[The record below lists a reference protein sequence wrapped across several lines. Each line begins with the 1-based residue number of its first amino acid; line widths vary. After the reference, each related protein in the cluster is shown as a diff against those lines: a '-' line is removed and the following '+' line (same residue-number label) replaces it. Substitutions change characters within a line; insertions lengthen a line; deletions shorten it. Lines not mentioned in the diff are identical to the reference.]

1 MASGKTSMTQQASHA
16 ARELSA
22 ISNKGPLS
30 GFKQFISRGS
40 MVDMAVGVVMGSAV
54 TAVVNSIVKNFL
66 SPLIA
71 MIFGK
76 PDLSGLLTISNGKAT
91 ISFGAILGEVINF
104 LLVAAAIYFCVILP
118 INKLRDLT
126 RTATGQDK
134 EDSKDDAKPSTDE
147 QTVELL
153 QSILKELRSQEPGR
167 RQVTGQASSQT
178 PQSFSAG
185 NRPQ

>member
-1 MASGKTSMTQQASHA
+1 MTSDNPVKQQATHA
-16 ARELSA
+16 AHELAS
-22 ISNKGPLS
+22 ISNKEPLA

-54 TAVVNSIVKNFL
+54 TAVVNSIVKNLL

-91 ISFGAILGEVINF
+91 ISFGAILGEILNF

-118 INKLRDLT
+118 MNKIRDLT
-126 RTATGQDK
+126 RTAAGVG
-134 EDSKDDAKPSTDE
+134 DSANDADSKPSTDE

-153 QSILKELRSQEPGR
+153 QSILTQM
-167 RQVTGQASSQT
+167 QASETRVSYHNTKAIPGQSQ
-178 PQSFSAG
+178 PFSAG
-185 NRPQ
+185 N

>member
-1 MASGKTSMTQQASHA
+1 MSNDTIKREATQTVQK
-16 ARELSA
+16 LSSVGQKQPIA
-22 ISNKGPLS
+22 

-76 PDLSGLLTISNGKAT
+76 PDLSGLLTIHNRNAT
-91 ISFGAILGEVINF
+91 ISFGAILGDVLNF

-118 INKLRDLT
+118 MNKIRDL
-126 RTATGQDK
+126 ANAI
-134 EDSKDDAKPSTDE
+134 SKKNDEKQDE
-147 QTVELL
+147 QPNTEEQTLQILNEILVELKRPT
-153 QSILKELRSQEPGR
+153 SERSSGI
-167 RQVTGQASSQT
+167 SSK
-178 PQSFSAG
+178 
-185 NRPQ
+185 